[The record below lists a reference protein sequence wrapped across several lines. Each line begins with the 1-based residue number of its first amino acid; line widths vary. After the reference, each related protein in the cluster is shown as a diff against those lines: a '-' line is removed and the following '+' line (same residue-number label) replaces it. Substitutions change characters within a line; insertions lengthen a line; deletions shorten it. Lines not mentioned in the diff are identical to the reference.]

1 MSLLDKTLNPVKS
14 SHTVKPWWE
23 ICIYC
28 SQPFSTDTFEK
39 TCQRCKL
46 FDKYKDEFSAKIM
59 LKFIFFC
66 IVISIINTFLAFY
79 ISKYTKNTNNYLLI
93 SLFVDLI
100 IGTMFWRIV
109 KK

>member
-1 MSLLDKTLNPVKS
+1 MSLLDKTLNPIIS

-39 TCQRCKL
+39 TCQRCKF
-46 FDKYKDEFSAKIM
+46 FDKYKDEFSAKVM
-59 LKFIFFC
+59 LRFILFC
-66 IVISIINTFLAFY
+66 IVISIANAFLAYFL
-79 ISKYTKNTNNYLLI
+79 SKYTRNIHNYLLF
-93 SLFVDLI
+93 SMFLDLI
-100 IGTMFWRIV
+100 IGTIFWRIV